1 MNIPKICETCNTFMV
16 LLYKSPEVIS
26 QFQSDT
32 IEEALKN
39 YKYLKIV
46 LQLKLSS
53 IFTNK
58 KNNYFYKCACHD
70 YINLNLY
77 YHRYINTLF
86 VEKLIEFKICPN
98 HDKWDNDYEKIIIET
113 FEPNRYYKHFYGMPI
128 CLKEAHIEKKH
139 YDDLHYYYFEDVIA
153 GHPKASH
160 GWFQDS
166 VRELVNL
173 GIFLD

>member
-1 MNIPKICETCNTFMV
+1 MNIPKLCEKCDNFIA
-16 LLYKSPEVIS
+16 LLYKSSEVIS
-26 QFQSDT
+26 QSQSET
-32 IEEALKN
+32 IEEALKH

-53 IFTNK
+53 TFTNK
-58 KNNYFYKCACHD
+58 RNNYFYKCTCHD

-77 YHRYINTLF
+77 YHRYLNSHF
-86 VEKLIEFKICPN
+86 VEKLIEFKIGPN

-128 CLKEAHIEKKH
+128 CLKEANIEKKH
-139 YDDLHYYYFEDVIA
+139 YDDLHYYYFSDVIA

-160 GWFQDS
+160 GWFQES
-166 VRELVNL
+166 VRELVKM